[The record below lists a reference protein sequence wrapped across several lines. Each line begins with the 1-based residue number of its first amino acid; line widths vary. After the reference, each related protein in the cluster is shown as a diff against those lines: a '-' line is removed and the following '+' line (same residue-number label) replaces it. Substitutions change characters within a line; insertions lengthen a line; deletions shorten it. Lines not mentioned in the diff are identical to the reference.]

1 MAREM
6 PTNNAPDPISQARAA
21 ARIAPRAVTPR
32 TTQIGMDALSGNANS
47 SFPNVLSDALQ
58 GLDPSLSGTADGFG
72 TPGQPSATNPLAALA
87 NMAGLS
93 GLQGL
98 GAGASALGLSGI
110 PGLGGLA
117 GMTGATQAPAS
128 PAGQTAVDTA
138 LGYLGRHDWN
148 NYCERFVE
156 VCYGTQ
162 NLYPNAA
169 SAGRALVTHRGT
181 SALATAPAGAILYFA
196 ANAGNQQQG
205 HAALYVGDG
214 RMVSAT
220 PNGVKIERV
229 DSPAYEGQFL
239 GWAEPGSFGQGR
251 VTSARGDAQSGRAPT
266 VAPRSSSTSRVGN
279 TVPPVMP
286 RPSGAA
292 RVTAPRSDSNS
303 LPASTAQPAET
314 GRMALNRTNA
324 PAVRGRAISEPVAP
338 IGASPVVRT
347 DPSAPLT
354 APLPLAAQP
363 VLPAGRAPL
372 APPPQT
378 NPLLPN
384 PTGNTVSRRA

>member
-21 ARIAPRAVTPR
+21 ARIAPRSVTPR

-169 SAGRALVTHRGT
+169 STRIVEPR
-181 SALATAPAGAILYFA
+181 
-196 ANAGNQQQG
+196 
-205 HAALYVGDG
+205 
-214 RMVSAT
+214 R
-220 PNGVKIERV
+220 
-229 DSPAYEGQFL
+229 SPPPQ
-239 GWAEPGSFGQGR
+239 PVR
-251 VTSARGDAQSGRAPT
+251 
-266 VAPRSSSTSRVGN
+266 SSTSR
-279 TVPPVMP
+279 PMP
-286 RPSGAA
+286 ETSSKD
-292 RVTAPRSDSNS
+292 TPRST
-303 LPASTAQPAET
+303 LVTVGWFPQP
-314 GRMALNRTNA
+314 RT
-324 PAVRGRAISEPVAP
+324 V
-338 IGASPVVRT
+338 
-347 DPSAPLT
+347 
-354 APLPLAAQP
+354 
-363 VLPAGRAPL
+363 
-372 APPPQT
+372 
-378 NPLLPN
+378 
-384 PTGNTVSRRA
+384 

>member
-6 PTNNAPDPISQARAA
+6 PTNNAPDPIGQARAA
-21 ARIAPRAVTPR
+21 ARVAPRAVSSGPAR
-32 TTQIGMDALSGNANS
+32 IGIDALSGNANS
-47 SFPNVLSDALQ
+47 SFPGLLTDALQ
-58 GLDPSLSGTADGFG
+58 GLDASLSGPADSFSSA
-72 TPGQPSATNPLAALA
+72 GQSSAMNPLAALA

-98 GAGASALGLSGI
+98 ASGASAIGLSGI
-110 PGLGGLA
+110 AGLGGLA
-117 GMTGATQAPAS
+117 GMTGASQPPAS
-128 PAGQTAVDTA
+128 PAGKAAVDTA

-169 SAGRALVTHRGT
+169 TAARALVTHRGT

-220 PNGVKIERV
+220 PSGVKIERV
-229 DSPAYEGQFL
+229 DAPAYKGQFL

-251 VTSARGDAQSGRAPT
+251 VTSPRGDSQAGRTST
-266 VAPRSSSTSRVGN
+266 VASRSASTSRVGN
-279 TVPPVMP
+279 TVPPGLP
-286 RPSGAA
+286 RASGAG
-292 RVTAPRSDSNS
+292 RTTLQQSDANS
-303 LPASTAQPAET
+303 LPASTVQVADS
-314 GRMALNRTNA
+314 GRMATNRTNA
-324 PAVRGRAISEPVAP
+324 PAVRVRTTSDPVAP
-338 IGASPVVRT
+338 IGGGPVVRA
-347 DPSAPLT
+347 DPSAPLI

-372 APPPQT
+372 APPPQAV
-378 NPLLPN
+378 PLLPS

>member
-32 TTQIGMDALSGNANS
+32 TTRTSMDALSGNAIS
-47 SFPNVLSDALQ
+47 SFPNLLTDALQ
-58 GLDPSLSGTADGFG
+58 GMDPSLSGSSEGFDVL
-72 TPGQPSATNPLAALA
+72 GQASSTNPLAALA
-87 NMAGLS
+87 NMTGLS

-98 GAGASALGLSGI
+98 ASRASALGQSGI
-110 PGLGGLA
+110 PGQVGLA
-117 GMTGATQAPAS
+117 GMTNPAQAPAS

-181 SALATAPAGAILYFA
+181 SALATAPSGAILYFA

-229 DSPAYEGQFL
+229 DSPAYQGQFL
-239 GWAEPGSFGQGR
+239 GWAEPGSFDQGQA
-251 VTSARGDAQSGRAPT
+251 TSPRGASQTGRAPA
-266 VAPRSSSTSRVGN
+266 VALRTSSTSRVGN
-279 TVPPVMP
+279 TVPPGLP
-286 RPSGAA
+286 RAAAAA
-292 RVTAPRSDSNS
+292 RVAPQRSEANA
-303 LPASTAQPAET
+303 LPGSAAQPADT
-314 GRMALNRTNA
+314 GRMAFNRTNA
-324 PAVRGRAISEPVAP
+324 PSVRGRTISDPIAPV
-338 IGASPVVRT
+338 GASPVVRT
-347 DPSAPLT
+347 DPAGPLT

-372 APPPQT
+372 APPQRVIPV
-378 NPLLPN
+378 LPDQ
-384 PTGNTVSRRA
+384 TGNTVSRRG

>member
-1 MAREM
+1 M
-6 PTNNAPDPISQARAA
+6 PTNNVPDPISQARAA
-21 ARIAPRAVTPR
+21 ARIAPRVVTPR

-47 SFPNVLSDALQ
+47 SFPDALSDALQ

-93 GLQGL
+93 GLRGL
-98 GAGASALGLSGI
+98 GTGASALGLSGI
-110 PGLGGLA
+110 PGLGALA
-117 GMTGATQAPAS
+117 GMTSAIQAPAS
-128 PAGQTAVDTA
+128 PAGQLAVDTA

-220 PNGVKIERV
+220 PNGVKVERV
-229 DSPAYEGQFL
+229 DSPAYQGQFL

-251 VTSARGDAQSGRAPT
+251 VNSARGDAQSGRAPT
-266 VAPRSSSTSRVGN
+266 VAQRSSTTSRVGN
-279 TVPPVMP
+279 TVPPGIP
-286 RPSGAA
+286 RASGAA
-292 RVTAPRSDSNS
+292 RATAPRSEANS
-303 LPASTAQPAET
+303 LPAPTALAASTM
-314 GRMALNRTNA
+314 RMAPSRTNA
-324 PAVRGRAISEPVAP
+324 PAVREPAMREPVAP
-338 IGASPVVRT
+338 IDGRPAARAEL
-347 DPSAPLT
+347 SAPLT
-354 APLPLAAQP
+354 TPLPLAAQP
-363 VLPAGRAPL
+363 ILAAGRAPL
-372 APPPQT
+372 APPPQA

-384 PTGNTVSRRA
+384 PKGNTISRRA

>member
-1 MAREM
+1 MAQQM

-32 TTQIGMDALSGNANS
+32 TTQIGMDALSRNDNS
-47 SFPNVLSDALQ
+47 SFPNLLTDALQ
-58 GLDPSLSGTADGFG
+58 GMDPSLSGIPDGFG
-72 TPGQPSATNPLAALA
+72 VPGQASATNPLAALA
-87 NMAGLS
+87 NMTGLS

-98 GAGASALGLSGI
+98 TSGASGLGLSGI
-110 PGLGGLA
+110 PGLAGLA
-117 GMTGATQAPAS
+117 GLTSTAQAPAS
-128 PAGQTAVDTA
+128 PAGRSAVDTA

-169 SAGRALVTHRGT
+169 SAGRALVTHRGA
-181 SALATAPAGAILYFA
+181 SALATAPAGAVLYFA

-229 DSPAYEGQFL
+229 DSPAYQGQFL

-251 VTSARGDAQSGRAPT
+251 VTSPRGADQSGRVPT
-266 VAPRSSSTSRVGN
+266 VAPRSSSTSRIGN
-279 TVPPVMP
+279 TVPPGLP
-286 RPSGAA
+286 RAAASA
-292 RVTAPRSDSNS
+292 RVSAPRSDANAPPGS
-303 LPASTAQPAET
+303 AAQTADA

-324 PAVRGRAISEPVAP
+324 PAVRGRTNNQPVAP
-338 IGASPVVRT
+338 VGTSPAVRT
-347 DPSAPLT
+347 DPAAPLIT
-354 APLPLAAQP
+354 PLPLAAQP

-372 APPPQT
+372 APPKGVI
-378 NPLLPN
+378 PLP
-384 PTGNTVSRRA
+384 PGEAGNTVSRRA